1 VDLHPDFRD
10 LLSQFAASSVDYLMI
25 GGWAVSFHSEPRYT
39 KDLDLLLVGSDD
51 NLARAAEAL
60 GAFGAPRSVIDL
72 LLALGPE
79 EFMAFGTPPTRV
91 DIHRSIP
98 GIDIGAAFSRAVV
111 ADWRGTPVRVLSRED
126 LIASKRAAGRP
137 RDLQDV
143 LALERA
149 RT

>member
-1 VDLHPDFRD
+1 MDLHPDFRD

-51 NLARAAEAL
+51 NPARAAEAL
-60 GAFGAPRSVIDL
+60 AAFGAPRSVIDL

-79 EFMAFGTPPTRV
+79 ELNAADAPPSRGRWSRT
-91 DIHRSIP
+91 
-98 GIDIGAAFSRAVV
+98 GAVPPCDFSREV
-111 ADWRGTPVRVLSRED
+111 
-126 LIASKRAAGRP
+126 IASKRAAGRP

>member
-1 VDLHPDFRD
+1 MDLPPDFRH
-10 LLSQFAASSVDYLMI
+10 LFSKFAASSVDYLMI

-79 EFMAFGTPPTRV
+79 EFSSLVAVAGQTLERV
-91 DIHRSIP
+91 P
-98 GIDIGAAFSRAVV
+98 AAHASPSR
-111 ADWRGTPVRVLSRED
+111 
-126 LIASKRAAGRP
+126 IP
-137 RDLQDV
+137 RDLRKRRAV
-143 LALERA
+143 LVAKRGPLLRGREREGDGLLCGGSHD
-149 RT
+149 